1 MNSGLYLRTQRKMV
15 CMGQIQP
22 ALSHYLNK
30 ITEAEL
36 IAKVPGYA
44 HI

>member
-1 MNSGLYLRTQRKMV
+1 MNSGVYLRTQRKMDYV
-15 CMGQIQP
+15 GQMQP
-22 ALSHYLNK
+22 ALSHYLNQ